1 MEFSLFYFGSDE
13 GNTDPYRLLLAGA
26 EFADGV
32 GFTAVWT
39 PERHFHRF
47 GGLYPNP
54 SVTGAAVAART
65 RRVAVR
71 AGSVVAPLHHPIRIA
86 EEWSVVDQISRG
98 RVGISLASGWQA
110 EDFALRPEA
119 YPGRRDAV
127 AETVTTIRQLWRG
140 ETIEAVDG
148 AGNPTLVRI
157 HPAPARPSLPLW
169 LTSGGTTRTFELA
182 GELGTGILTHL
193 LGQDADELQIKI
205 RAYRAAWRQHDK
217 GMPAPHVTLMLHT
230 FVGLD
235 REEVRERVREPFVA
249 YLTSSFG
256 LLGRST
262 QATGGLDPAQLAPDE
277 IDYVVRRS
285 FDRYFTT
292 SGMFGTVADA
302 TATVRQLAEAG
313 VDEVACLIDFGVD
326 PDTVLSHLKHLCAVR
341 DTVAAVAQSRGG
353 R

>member
-1 MEFSLFYFGSDE
+1 MEFSLFYFGNDE
-13 GNTDPYRLLLAGA
+13 GSTDPYRLLLAGA
-26 EFADGV
+26 EFADEA

-47 GGLYPNP
+47 GGLFPNP

-86 EEWSVVDQISRG
+86 EEWSVVDQISGG

-119 YPGRRDAV
+119 YPRRRDAV
-127 AETVTTIRQLWRG
+127 VETVTSIRRLWRG
-140 ETIEAVDG
+140 DAIEAVDG
-148 AGNPTLVRI
+148 VGNPTLVRI

-169 LTSGGTTRTFELA
+169 LTSAGSTRTFELA
-182 GELGTGILTHL
+182 GELGTGVLTHL
-193 LGQDADELQIKI
+193 LGQNADELAGKI
-205 RAYRAAWRQHDK
+205 SAYRAAWRRHDG
-217 GMPAPHVTLMLHT
+217 GMPASHVTLMVHT
-230 FVGLD
+230 LVGLD
-235 REEVRERVREPFVA
+235 REEVREQVREPFVA
-249 YLTSSFG
+249 YLASSFG

-262 QATGGLDPAQLAPDE
+262 LATGGLDPTQLAPDE

-302 TATVRQLAEAG
+302 IETVHHLAEAG
-313 VDEVACLIDFGVD
+313 VDEVACLIDFGID
-326 PDTVLSHLKHLCAVR
+326 PDTVLAHLGHLGTVR
-341 DTVAAVAQSRGG
+341 DAVAAVAVARGG